1 MKDRVTAISLAH
13 PRATFILLALLTL
26 GLGTQIPSVVV
37 DTNPENMLSAD
48 QPDRLFYDE
57 VLDRFSLHDTLVVGM
72 VNTES
77 DSGVFTQDSL
87 ARLHQLSGE
96 IAQID
101 GVIRHDLMSL
111 ATVDNVSN
119 DGVGTVRFE
128 WMMNEPP
135 SDDSQAL
142 AIRDAV
148 RRLPTLDGTLMSDDG
163 KAVLVMVPIED
174 KSESYRIVAEIDEI
188 IAGVG
193 GADTFFIT
201 GLPAAE
207 DTFGV
212 QMFVQMAI
220 SAPLA
225 ALVIFLVMFWFFR
238 SWLVITAPMILAMAT
253 VITTMGLLIGLGFE
267 VHIMSS
273 MIPIFLMPIAVVDSV
288 HVLSEFSDR
297 YHPGDDPRA
306 VISNV
311 MKHLF
316 TPMLF
321 TSLTS
326 AAGFF
331 SLMMTPIPP
340 VQVFGAFVG
349 TGILLAFIFTVTFI
363 PAYVVSLSPKRL
375 DAMKRGS
382 HANVEETGLLARS
395 LRGAGR
401 RVQRYGKFVTV
412 AAVLALAVSAYGISQ
427 IQINDNPVRW
437 FHADH
442 EIRVADDHLN
452 RHFAGTYPAFLVL
465 ESAEITDLP
474 VRVRARV
481 QDALEQSG
489 LAESTVGESFSEI
502 ESRVVDRDGARYLS
516 QLVDGLV
523 DASDAAPFDELSTW
537 DAVLA
542 AVEAEQL
549 EYKVIQSPETLGY
562 MAGLQSHLE
571 SLEVVGNTTSLAD
584 IVQTVYRE
592 LLGADPSDMAIPD
605 RSRGVAQTLLSFQ
618 SSHRPDDLWHFVTS
632 DFRSANVWVQ
642 LKSGDNQDMSAVENS
657 LAAYVAENPPPDGI
671 SLKWSGATHLNM
683 VWQQEMVRGMGLS
696 LLGAFGVVFLMMTLL
711 FRSPLYG
718 LLSMVPLTFTMVIL
732 YGIIG
737 IVGKDYD
744 MPVAVLSSLTL
755 GLSVDFAIHFLQRV
769 RAVYA
774 EVGSWSGTLT
784 EMFEE
789 PARAISRNAIV
800 IAIGFLPLLAAPL
813 VPYNTVGILMA
824 AIMAVSGLVTLV
836 LLPTVMTYLRRFLF
850 RASQGQSPSSA
861 EEPTAANHSQSLTPK
876 EA

>member
-1 MKDRVTAISLAH
+1 MKDRVTAISLTH
-13 PRATFILLALLTL
+13 PRATFIVIALLTL
-26 GLGTQIPSVVV
+26 GLGSQIPSVVV
-37 DTNPENMLSAD
+37 DTNPENMLSAE
-48 QPDRLFYDE
+48 QPDRVFYDE

-72 VNTES
+72 VNTEHE
-77 DSGVFTQDSL
+77 SGVFTKDSL
-87 ARLHQLSGE
+87 ARLHQLSGQ
-96 IAQID
+96 IAQIE

-135 SDDSQAL
+135 QDDTAAL

-148 RRLPTLDGTLMSDDG
+148 RRLPTLDGTLMSENG

-174 KSESYRIVAEIDEI
+174 KSESYRIVAEIDEM
-188 IAGVG
+188 IAGLG

-212 QMFVQMAI
+212 QMFIQMAI

-225 ALVIFLVMFWFFR
+225 ALVIFFVMFWFFR
-238 SWLVITAPMILAMAT
+238 SWLVIAAPMILAMAT
-253 VITTMGLLIGLGFE
+253 VITTMGLLIGMGFD

-297 YHPGDDPRA
+297 YRPGDDPGR
-306 VISNV
+306 VITDV

-331 SLMMTPIPP
+331 SLMLTPIPP

-349 TGILLAFIFTVTFI
+349 FGILLAFIFTVTFV
-363 PAYVVSLSPKRL
+363 PAYVISLSTKHL

-382 HANVEETGLLARS
+382 HAKVEETGLLARS

-401 RVQRYGKFVTV
+401 RVQRYGKLVTV
-412 AAVLALAVSAYGISQ
+412 VAVLALAVSGYGISQ

-437 FHADH
+437 FHANH

-465 ESAEITDLP
+465 NAAEVPDLP
-474 VRVRARV
+474 ATVRSRV
-481 QDALEQSG
+481 QTALEEAG
-489 LAESTVGESFSEI
+489 IAESTVGEAFNEI
-502 ESRVVDRDGARYLS
+502 ESQLEERDGARYLA
-516 QLVDGLV
+516 QLVDHQV
-523 DASDAAPFDELSTW
+523 EASDSAPFEEMASW
-537 DAVLA
+537 DVVLA
-542 AVEAEQL
+542 AVEAEQVD
-549 EYKVIQSPETLGY
+549 YKVIQSPETLAY
-562 MAGLQSHLE
+562 IAELQAHLE
-571 SLEVVGNTTSLAD
+571 SMDVVGNTTSLTD

-592 LLGADPSDMAIPD
+592 LLGADPSELSLPGS
-605 RSRGVAQTLLSFQ
+605 SRGVAQTLLSFQ

-642 LKSGDNQDMSAVENS
+642 LKSGDNQDMADVES
-657 LAAYVAENPPPDGI
+657 GLAAYVAENPPPDGI
-671 SLKWSGATHLNM
+671 SLEWSGATHLNM

-769 RAVYA
+769 RSVYA
-774 EVGSWSGTLT
+774 ELGSWSATLN

-836 LLPTVMTYLRRFLF
+836 LLPTVLTYLRRFLF
-850 RASQGQSPSSA
+850 GASGA
-861 EEPTAANHSQSLTPK
+861 ESHATAATETQQLTPK
-876 EA
+876 KA